1 MSTTEKYT
9 ITISWPASDTGTQ
22 RITVNSKSCGNFDV
36 LVYYTGCEY
45 SFEIQTESPNFTLL
59 QKYKQ
64 CTIAQ
69 PNRMPLAVANL
80 EYRFFGLYKIVA
92 GIPKDT
98 VVVKDNLYKIQFQL
112 AGPKCTSALDIDY
125 PNALMKRCLKDYASH
140 DVFFHFESD
149 LATTVGAHKWVL
161 SQWPYFKAMFE
172 SGFKEGGSGNKTIP
186 IKDVKP
192 SNFKH
197 LLRFIYVGTLE
208 PTTVD
213 LHDGDTSMASW
224 EGIYVAADRYMI
236 DDLRILALAKIEARM
251 KSVAEVDFLFR
262 SAYMYKELRCAVI
275 KYLAKKH
282 YTEISLEQVLD
293 QYKDHREIAEL
304 VGELY
309 SETVKALR
317 K

>member
-9 ITISWPASDTGTQ
+9 FTIWWPASDTGTQ
-22 RITVNSKSCGNFDV
+22 RITVNSKSCSNFDV
-36 LVYYTGCEY
+36 LVCDTGCEY

-59 QKYKQ
+59 QKYKR

-69 PNRMPLAVANL
+69 PDRMPLATANL
-80 EYRFFGLYKIVA
+80 EYRFFGLYKIVV
-92 GIPKDT
+92 GIPKET
-98 VVVKDNLYKIQFQL
+98 VVVKDNLYKIQFYL
-112 AGPKCTSALDIDY
+112 AAPKCTPVRDVDY
-125 PNALMKRCLKDYASH
+125 PNALMERCLNDYASH

-149 LATTVGAHKWVL
+149 LVTAVGAHKWVL

-172 SGFKEGGSGNKTIP
+172 SGFKEGASGNKNIH

-192 SNFKH
+192 SNFKF
-197 LLRFIYVGTLE
+197 LLRFIYIGTLE
-208 PTTVD
+208 PTMVD
-213 LHDGDTSMASW
+213 LHDGDANMASW

-236 DDLRILALAKIEARM
+236 DDLRALALAKIEARM

-275 KYLAKKH
+275 KYLAKKQ
-282 YTEISLEQVLD
+282 YTEINLEQVLD
-293 QYKDHREIAEL
+293 QYKDHHEIAEL